1 MKFNVNLLLY
11 SGVMTNFVNSIMK
24 VGITNKGMIDV
35 TVILSWVNN
44 DVFNK
49 YIGESYVT
57 KIITRFFMDEQNKWI
72 D

>member
-57 KIITRFFMDEQNKWI
+57 KIITRFFMDEQNK
-72 D
+72 